1 LEEGIVR
8 KLFLVASR
16 EFRQQIRKRG
26 FLLSS
31 FAVPVLLLIIWAA
44 TGVFS
49 TTPQQPSQDLLP
61 TAPPQKPIGY
71 VDQAG
76 LITRILP
83 PAPAD
88 LFQAF
93 PNVEAAD
100 AALAAG
106 DIGAYYLIP
115 PDYRGTG
122 QIRRVSE
129 HLPTSPPE
137 QSLVSWI
144 LVSNL
149 FPDLSPEQVMRL
161 NWPFNATSPKF
172 VNVTPQGE
180 TGGGGG
186 DFLPFLVTIAIIM
199 PLFTS
204 GGYLLQ
210 SLAQEKSNRVME
222 ILLVS
227 LRPRQLLM
235 GKLLGLG
242 ALTLVQYAIW
252 FVIAGLAAIIT
263 GQAARQFLSSI
274 SLTGGELALV
284 IPYALGGYLLYAGLM
299 AGIGAMTPDVEGSR
313 AWIFVISLPM
323 LLPIYLW
330 TAIAGSPNGTL
341 AVVLSLIPF
350 SAPVTMLLRLT
361 STAVPG
367 WQIAA
372 SLALLLAGG
381 IGIVFAMARLFRV
394 QTLLSGESLT
404 MGRLLS
410 ALTHGG

>member
-1 LEEGIVR
+1 VR

-31 FAVPVLLLIIWAA
+31 FAVPVFLLIIWAA

-49 TTPQQPSQDLLP
+49 TTPQQPSQELLP
-61 TAPPQKPIGY
+61 TGAPQKPIGF

-76 LITRILP
+76 LIKRILP
-83 PAPAD
+83 PAQIEM
-88 LFQAF
+88 FQAY
-93 PNVEAAD
+93 PSVGAAD
-100 AALAAG
+100 TALAAG
-106 DIGAYYLIP
+106 EISAFYVIP
-115 PDYRGTG
+115 ADYRETG

-129 HLPTSPPE
+129 TLPTSPPE
-137 QSLVSWI
+137 QSLVSWV

-149 FPDLSPEQVMRL
+149 FPDLSAEQVARL
-161 NWPFNATSPKF
+161 NWPFNAINPRF
-172 VNVTPQGE
+172 VNVTPEGE
-180 TGGGGG
+180 TGGGG
-186 DFLPFLVTIAIIM
+186 DSFLPFLVTIAIMM
-199 PLFTS
+199 PLFTG

-242 ALTLVQYAIW
+242 ALTLIQYAIW
-252 FVIAGLAAIIT
+252 FVIGALAVVFT
-263 GQAARQFLSSI
+263 GQGAVQFLSNI
-274 SLTGGELALV
+274 TLTTGELALL

-323 LLPIYLW
+323 LIPIYLW

-341 AVVLSLIPF
+341 AIVLSLIPF

-361 STAVPG
+361 TTAVPG
-367 WQIAA
+367 WQIIA
-372 SLALLLAGG
+372 SLVLLLAGG
-381 IGIVFAMARLFRV
+381 IGVVFAMARLFRV